1 MGGKRMFEVPKAA
14 FSVFRK
20 GKAVANPDTWKS
32 YAVAVQMLVGLL
44 VAIVGLLRANGYDL
58 PISDETL
65 QHLAGGIVGL
75 WFGGIGIYRVVTNP
89 GRGLPARRKTTTGG
103 AKNGGGQ

>member
-1 MGGKRMFEVPKAA
+1 MFEVPKAA
-14 FSVFRK
+14 WAVFQR
-20 GKAVANPDTWKS
+20 GRSVANPDTWKS

-44 VAIVGLLRANGYDL
+44 VAIVGLLRANGYDM

-75 WFGGIGIYRVVTNP
+75 WFGGVGVYRVITRP
-89 GRGLPARRKTTTGG
+89 DRGLQPRRKATAGDTN
-103 AKNGGGQ
+103 NGGGQ